1 VKNASEQSSTVARL
15 DEATH
20 TGSTQAGADTRGN
33 SNLIRVADAAHT
45 AGFPKLIQTPGADPV
60 VASPARSSRTVRS
73 ILIGLLLLVVLAYF
87 GRRYFVYSRSWVTTD
102 NAYLAGHIHAI
113 SSRVA
118 GTVTEVLVDENQTVS
133 AGTVLARLDP
143 ADLNVRRQQ
152 AVAQVAQAA
161 AQAQEALARIAQAE
175 AQVARE
181 QAGAI
186 KASNDL
192 ARAQRLFEGG
202 QGAISKQELDLAK
215 SESDAADAGLHGARS
230 ALVSAGAQAA
240 AAEAQAKV
248 AQSTLQETELQ
259 LSYTEIVAPAKGRI
273 GKKNVEIGNRIQ
285 PGQALLALVDPNV
298 WVTANF
304 KETQLTH
311 LKPGQAVRIRA
322 DAFPDHTFRGVVD
335 GLSPASGAQFAL
347 LPPDNAT
354 GNFTKIVQRV
364 PVKIRLDPTS
374 FGDFAGRLAA
384 GMSVTVEVN
393 VRDNP

>member
-1 VKNASEQSSTVARL
+1 MNACEQSSTVARL
-15 DEATH
+15 EEASH
-20 TGSTQAGADTRGN
+20 TGSTQAGAQSRGP
-33 SNLIRVADAAHT
+33 SASQSRVADPAMT
-45 AGFPKLIQTPGADPV
+45 AGYPKINQKPGAHPV
-60 VASPARSSRTVRS
+60 VASPPRSGARVRS
-73 ILIGLLLLVVLAYF
+73 ILTGLLLVVVLGYS

-102 NAYLAGHIHAI
+102 NAYVAGHIHAI

-118 GTVTEVLVDENQTVS
+118 GTVTAVLVDENQAVS

-143 ADLNVRRQQ
+143 ADLSVRRQQ

-186 KASNDL
+186 KARNDL
-192 ARAQRLFEGG
+192 ARAQSLFEGG

-215 SESDAADAGLHGARS
+215 SESDSAEAGLQGARS
-230 ALVSAGAQAA
+230 ALTSAGALAA
-240 AAEAQAKV
+240 AADAQAKV
-248 AQSTLQETELQ
+248 AKATLQEAELQ
-259 LSYTEIVAPAKGRI
+259 LSYTEIVAPANGRI
-273 GKKNVEIGNRIQ
+273 GKKNLEVGNRIQ

-311 LKPGQAVRIRA
+311 LKPGQAVRIKA
-322 DAFPDHTFRGVVD
+322 DAFPGQTFRGVVD

-364 PVKIRLDPTS
+364 PVKIRLDPAS
-374 FGDFAGRLAA
+374 LGDFAGRLAA

-393 VRDNP
+393 VRDQS